1 MVCFVIFAKPYMF
14 ISIKFQKMKITLLYL
29 SLMAVLSFNTY
40 SQQWVQAT
48 SLPSPNNRV
57 TSLKVYNNE
66 LYVAGLYTT
75 IGGIIA
81 HGISKWNGSSWSN
94 LGVLL
99 DNPYN
104 DLPKMLVFDNKLYI
118 TYADHFQWW
127 DGVNMTSIAPADLP
141 LGTFHGTL
149 EVFNNELVGIFY
161 DQAYKLTGGNWVQM
175 GLLNFFGGDFEVY
188 NNELYCGGGGAIKKW
203 DGANWVTVSGLTNG
217 MDIQSLKVHG
227 GFLYAGGVINGIG
240 GLSITNLAR
249 YNGVNWSD
257 TGFNQFPSSTG
268 PQDPGPVLGIYSFND
283 ILYVGSS
290 EGVWEEPYGILNTYQ
305 YNNAWSF
312 VAGTISGDVICYET
326 YNNKLF
332 VGGGFYLLPAGQGNG
347 NNLAELN
354 LSASIDEVSN
364 EIIEIYP
371 NPSFNHFNI
380 KIPQS
385 VIGQNFIILDNSGR
399 LVLNGSLKE
408 QVNQID
414 VNSLN
419 NGVYTIKIEGLKP
432 TKILKQ

>member
-1 MVCFVIFAKPYMF
+1 
-14 ISIKFQKMKITLLYL
+14 
-29 SLMAVLSFNTY
+29 MAVLSFNTY

-48 SLPSPNNRV
+48 SLPSPNSLV
-57 TSLKVYNNE
+57 TDLKVYNNE

-99 DNPYN
+99 DNPDNYH
-104 DLPKMLVFDNKLYI
+104 PKMLDFDNKLYI
-118 TYADHFQWW
+118 TYTDHFQWW
-127 DGVNMTSIAPADLP
+127 DGVNMTSLTPADLP

-149 EVFNNELVGIFY
+149 EVFNNELVGNFN
-161 DQAYKLTGGNWVQM
+161 DQAFKLTGGNWVQM
-175 GLLNFFGGDFEVY
+175 GMLDMEPVYDFEVY
-188 NNELYCGGGGAIKKW
+188 NNELYAAGGVIKKW
-203 DGANWVTVSGLTNG
+203 NGTAWINVSGLTNG
-217 MDIQSLKVHG
+217 MQIYQLEVSDG
-227 GFLYAGGVINGIG
+227 YLYAGGLINGIG
-240 GLSITNLAR
+240 GLAINNLAR
-249 YNGVNWSD
+249 YNGTNWSD
-257 TGFNQFPSSTG
+257 TGYNQFPSSTG
-268 PQDPGPVLGIYSFND
+268 PQSPAYVIGLYSSNN

-290 EGVWEEPYGILNTYQ
+290 EGVWEEPYGSLNTFQ
-305 YNNAWSF
+305 YNNNAWSF
-312 VAGTISGDVICYET
+312 VAGTINGDVTCYET

-332 VGGGFYLLPAGQGNG
+332 VGGFFSLMPAGQGNG

-399 LVLNGSLKE
+399 LVLNGSLIE

-419 NGVYTIKIEGLKP
+419 NGVYTIKIDGLKP